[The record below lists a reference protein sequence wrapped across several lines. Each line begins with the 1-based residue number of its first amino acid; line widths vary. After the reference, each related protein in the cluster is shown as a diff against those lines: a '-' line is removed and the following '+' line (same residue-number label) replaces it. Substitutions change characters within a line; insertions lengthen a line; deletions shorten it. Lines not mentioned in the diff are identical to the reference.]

1 MINKLCVIF
10 CLAWLSPS
18 LLAQP
23 NLALALEAC
32 RSELDTQKRLA
43 CYDLIPLTENQKAPS
58 AATSVTA
65 VMDPQLTAPAA
76 QNNFGLENRKQNTDN
91 IDEIAGIVT
100 KVSNGAH
107 QKLIIEFDN
116 GQVWRQTDSAIYAV
130 KVGER
135 HHIRRGALGAFYL
148 GNEKSNRRIKVRR
161 DR

>member
-1 MINKLCVIF
+1 MINKLYVIL

-23 NLALALEAC
+23 NLALALETC

-43 CYDLIPLTENQKAPS
+43 CYDLIPISENKKTPS
-58 AATSVTA
+58 AVTTAAAVITPKLTDPAT
-65 VMDPQLTAPAA
+65 

-91 IDEIAGIVT
+91 IEKISAIVT
-100 KVSNGAH
+100 KVSNSAH

-130 KVGER
+130 KVGEL

-148 GNEKSNRRIKVRR
+148 GNDKTNRRIKVRR